1 MNSQQKTA
9 SVQLYR
15 LKASA
20 IHFQIQ
26 LGFYLLILV
35 SVPLLVTGWW
45 SFMILSLYLLLTFSF
60 VKSALT
66 DAEGARYATLEIF
79 NNPARLIWYHQNSKY
94 HLEVDKIRVYHSRWF
109 ILLKS
114 SKFHE
119 SFFRLLLVDNFESRT
134 QYSEFRRWILS
145 QAA

>member
-1 MNSQQKTA
+1 MNSQHKST
-9 SVQLYR
+9 SVQLFR
-15 LKASA
+15 LKVSA

-35 SVPLLVTGWW
+35 SIPLLVSGWW
-45 SFMILSLYLLLTFSF
+45 AFMILTLYLLLTFSF
-60 VKSALT
+60 VRSTLT
-66 DAEGARYATLEIF
+66 DLTGRRFATLEIF

-94 HLEVDKIRVYHSRWF
+94 SLELDKIRVYHSRWF

-119 SFFRLLLVDNFESRT
+119 SFFRLLLVDNFESRSK
-134 QYSEFRRWILS
+134 YSEFRRWIIN
-145 QAA
+145 QAV